1 METSRCKLS
10 YGEVDSPHMGMRKIQ
25 PDPDLM
31 SSLLNF
37 SDEEDEEEEEESG
50 DDREEEKVEKTFE
63 TDKTGES
70 GERRSSWRKQC
81 KSRTGGCTACP
92 TCPTCPT
99 CQPPSLSAIPST
111 WKWNFANIFAAVTL
125 KIVAF
130 WCEEFCNKLPTY
142 ILNIWYI
149 VIF

>member
-37 SDEEDEEEEEESG
+37 SDEDEEDEEEESG
-50 DDREEEKVEKTFE
+50 DSREEDMVVKTIE

-70 GERRSSWRKQC
+70 GERRGSWRKQC
-81 KSRTGGCTACP
+81 KFRTGGCP
-92 TCPTCPT
+92 TCPPVNPLLCNT
-99 CQPPSLSAIPST
+99 PSST
-111 WKWNFANIFAAVTL
+111 WK
-125 KIVAF
+125 
-130 WCEEFCNKLPTY
+130 
-142 ILNIWYI
+142 
-149 VIF
+149 